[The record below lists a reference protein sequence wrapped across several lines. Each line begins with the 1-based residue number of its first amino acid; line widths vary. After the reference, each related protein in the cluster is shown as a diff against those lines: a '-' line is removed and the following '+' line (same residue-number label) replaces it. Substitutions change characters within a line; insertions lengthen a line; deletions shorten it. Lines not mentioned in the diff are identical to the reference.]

1 MTFVKQSR
9 YFSSKQTLGVLKEP
23 IQVNQYTELS
33 QESCTDVSRITMDYN
48 IGYNDLIHYLDL
60 SPPLSPQKNS
70 EFSDKYQ

>member
-1 MTFVKQSR
+1 
-9 YFSSKQTLGVLKEP
+9 
-23 IQVNQYTELS
+23 
-33 QESCTDVSRITMDYN
+33 MDYN